1 MDFGGK
7 CIIFV
12 LAKRREPANTGFS
25 PLFSAKIGQKM
36 GCFTKHVGKSTCL
49 RKISTCFSGF
59 FSGQV
64 GARIDDIDTSKVK
77 RYLFF
82 IPAFFTFQVTTQVA
96 HCGLRM
102 LFYAPRRGKLLV
114 AQGRAKRRPGY
125 CRPSPPF
132 ALQGQKRKNQRLLFV
147 HTLHL
152 LYMLLPLQ
160 GESAAHCIH
169 HPGRRFA
176 LLWAMRRLPLRG
188 AQTAS
193 FHP

>member
-1 MDFGGK
+1 MCKTRLLTFRGLLRNVK
-7 CIIFV
+7 AIWI
-12 LAKRREPANTGFS
+12 
-25 PLFSAKIGQKM
+25 SAKNVVYLYSEEERARKHRVLSSFFCKNRAKM
-36 GCFTKHVGKSTCL
+36 GCFTKHLEKFICL

-64 GARIDDIDTSKVK
+64 GAQIDDIDTSKVK

-82 IPAFFTFQVTTQVA
+82 IPAFFSFQVTTQVA
-96 HCGLRM
+96 HCGLGM
-102 LFYAPRRGKLLV
+102 LFCAPRRGKLLV

-152 LYMLLPLQ
+152 LWRNRQTLWGGCTDANPKLLLND
-160 GESAAHCIH
+160 
-169 HPGRRFA
+169 
-176 LLWAMRRLPLRG
+176 
-188 AQTAS
+188 T
-193 FHP
+193 